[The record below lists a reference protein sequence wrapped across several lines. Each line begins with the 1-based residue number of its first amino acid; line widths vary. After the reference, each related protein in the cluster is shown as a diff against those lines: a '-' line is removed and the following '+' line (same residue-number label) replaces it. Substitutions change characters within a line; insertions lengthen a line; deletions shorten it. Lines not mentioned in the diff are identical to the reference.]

1 MSPMSIRRWATPKP
15 ICRDL
20 IAEYGILRRLAPT
33 YDTTTEHQQRAYDR
47 DLASFMFAAD
57 ITTDQTVDKDVAQM
71 RRLMASHDHVASA
84 RLGGPAVGGLTARA
98 RRHTAPVASPRRRRH
113 A

>member
-1 MSPMSIRRWATPKP
+1 VSPMSIRRWATPKP

-33 YDTTTEHQQRAYDR
+33 YDAMTEHQQVRSGPGE
-47 DLASFMFAAD
+47 LHVAAD